1 MKPYKAYTLSTCDTS
16 KKILKA
22 ANITSDKF
30 EIKDIKAHALEESEL
45 NEMHQLA
52 GSYEAL
58 FSRRAQKYKSMELKD
73 KRLSE
78 DDYKNLILQE
88 YTFLKRP
95 VVIIDEEIFIG
106 NSKKNVEALISKTL
120 IL

>member
-1 MKPYKAYTLSTCDTS
+1 MKLHKAYTLSTCDTS

-22 ANITSDKF
+22 ANISSDRF
-30 EIKDIKAHALEESEL
+30 EIKDIKADAIELAELEE
-45 NEMHQLA
+45 MRRLA
-52 GSYEAL
+52 GSYEVL
-58 FSRRAQKYKSMELKD
+58 FSRRAQKYKSMGLKD
-73 KRLSE
+73 KKLSE

-106 NSKKNVEALISKTL
+106 NSKKNVDALISKVL
-120 IL
+120 K